1 VRYVIPILGL
11 LLLIF
16 VHELGHFT
24 AAKRTGMRAL
34 RFYIGF
40 PPPIVRRK
48 VGDTEY
54 GIGLIPLGGFVKIPG
69 MLRPEPSD
77 LWAVEDLLDRSERLP
92 QERASEIGIA
102 HDHIARL
109 IAAGRMDEAAVDA
122 RQLIDLIDETEE
134 IGATDR
140 RRVRK
145 SLERFI
151 EATDPR
157 GYWRSRRRSRLIT
170 IGAGPFANILTSFV
184 LLTALSLTGLPQ
196 PLYAT
201 PTVAGIE
208 KGLPADRAGLRV
220 GDRIVAVDGR
230 PVRTVTYNGHRVGDF
245 AQVRALIGSS
255 GGGTVTL
262 TVSRDGRTVQI
273 GPLHPVKQGG
283 RYIVGFIPDA
293 VTTTHSYP
301 VWKAPIE
308 GVSQMWSMI
317 SGSVRGIGSEGA
329 SSVSGPVGIVKVSA
343 SAADTGAPYY
353 LWLLAYI
360 SLSLGILNLLPFLP
374 LDGGHLLLLAI
385 ERFRGRALSRATFER
400 VSAFGIALVLF
411 LFLFGLHNDLFGA
424 QPR

>member
-1 VRYVIPILGL
+1 MRYVIPILGL

-54 GIGLIPLGGFVKIPG
+54 GVGLIPLGGSVKIPG

-92 QERASEIGIA
+92 QERASEIGVA

-109 IAAGRMDEAAVDA
+109 FAAGRMDEAAVEA
-122 RQLIDLIDETEE
+122 RQLIELIDGTEE

-157 GYWRSRRRSRLIT
+157 GYWRSSRRSRLIT

-184 LLTALSLTGLPQ
+184 LLTVLAVTGLPQ

-255 GGGTVTL
+255 
-262 TVSRDGRTVQI
+262 
-273 GPLHPVKQGG
+273 
-283 RYIVGFIPDA
+283 
-293 VTTTHSYP
+293 
-301 VWKAPIE
+301 
-308 GVSQMWSMI
+308 
-317 SGSVRGIGSEGA
+317 
-329 SSVSGPVGIVKVSA
+329 
-343 SAADTGAPYY
+343 
-353 LWLLAYI
+353 
-360 SLSLGILNLLPFLP
+360 
-374 LDGGHLLLLAI
+374 
-385 ERFRGRALSRATFER
+385 
-400 VSAFGIALVLF
+400 
-411 LFLFGLHNDLFGA
+411 
-424 QPR
+424 

>member
-1 VRYVIPILGL
+1 MRYVIPILGL

-24 AAKRTGMRAL
+24 AAKRTGLRAL

-40 PPPIVRRK
+40 PPPILRRK

-54 GIGLIPLGGFVKIPG
+54 GLGLIPLGGFVKIPG

-77 LWAVEDLLDRSERLP
+77 LWAVEDLLARSERIP

-102 HDHIARL
+102 HDRIARL
-109 IAAGRMDEAAVDA
+109 ITAGRVDEAAVEA
-122 RQLIDLIDETEE
+122 RALGDLIEHTDG
-134 IGATDR
+134 IGAADR
-140 RRVRK
+140 RRTRR

-157 GYWRSRRRSRLIT
+157 GYWRSPRRSRLIT
-170 IGAGPFANILTSFV
+170 IAAGPFANILTAFV
-184 LLTALSLTGLPQ
+184 LLTVLAATGLPQ

-201 PTVAGIE
+201 PRVAGIE
-208 KGLPADRAGLRV
+208 QGLPAQKAGLRV
-220 GDRIVAVDGR
+220 GDRIVAIDGK
-230 PVRTVTYNGHRVGDF
+230 PIRTISYNGHRIGDF
-245 AQVRALIGSS
+245 SQVRALIGAS
-255 GGGTVTL
+255 GGGSVTL
-262 TVSRDGRTVQI
+262 TVSRDGHTVQI
-273 GPLHPVKQGG
+273 GPMHPVKQQG

-293 VTTTHSYP
+293 VATTHSYP
-301 VWKAPIE
+301 IWKAPIE
-308 GVSQMWSMI
+308 GASQMWSMI
-317 SGSVRGIGSEGA
+317 SGSVRGISSEGT

-353 LWLLAYI
+353 FWLLAYI

-374 LDGGHLLLLAI
+374 LDGGHLLMIAI

>member
-40 PPPIVRRK
+40 PPPIVRK
-48 VGDTEY
+48 QVGDTEY
-54 GIGLIPLGGFVKIPG
+54 GVGLIPLGGFVKIPG
-69 MLRPEPSD
+69 MLRPEASD
-77 LWAVEDLLDRSERLP
+77 LWAVDDLLDRSERLP

-102 HDHIARL
+102 HDSIARL
-109 IAAGRMDEAAVDA
+109 IAAGRMDEAAGQA
-122 RQLIDLIDETEE
+122 RELIGLIDRTEE

-157 GYWRSRRRSRLIT
+157 GYWRSPRRSRLIT
-170 IGAGPFANILTSFV
+170 IAAGPFANILTAFV
-184 LLTALSLTGLPQ
+184 LLTALAVTGMPQ

-230 PVRTVTYNGHRVGDF
+230 PVRTISYNGHRIRDF
-245 AQVRALIGSS
+245 TQVRALIGAS

-262 TVSRDGRTVQI
+262 TVSRHGRTVQI
-273 GPLHPVKQGG
+273 GPLRPVKQGG

-293 VTTTHSYP
+293 VATTRSYP
-301 VWKAPIE
+301 LWRAPIE
-308 GVSQMWSMI
+308 GLSQMGSMI

-400 VSAFGIALVLF
+400 VSALGIALVVF